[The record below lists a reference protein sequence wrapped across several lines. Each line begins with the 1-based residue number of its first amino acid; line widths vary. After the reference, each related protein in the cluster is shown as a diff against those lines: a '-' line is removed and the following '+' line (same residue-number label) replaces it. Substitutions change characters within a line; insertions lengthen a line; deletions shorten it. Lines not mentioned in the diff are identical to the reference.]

1 MSKAKFSNINSE
13 TFYGKIT
20 EDGKFE
26 KLTPLETTVTMTV
39 DDITT
44 KEIKAEEKPK
54 QEYDK
59 LLLKVYWFLKGV
71 NNESPTSTVCDL
83 LEEIEDYL

>member
-26 KLTPLETTVTMTV
+26 KFTPLETTVTMTV
-39 DDITT
+39 DNIIT
-44 KEIKAEEKPK
+44 KEKKNQNKTMISC
-54 QEYDK
+54 Y
-59 LLLKVYWFLKGV
+59 
-71 NNESPTSTVCDL
+71 
-83 LEEIEDYL
+83 